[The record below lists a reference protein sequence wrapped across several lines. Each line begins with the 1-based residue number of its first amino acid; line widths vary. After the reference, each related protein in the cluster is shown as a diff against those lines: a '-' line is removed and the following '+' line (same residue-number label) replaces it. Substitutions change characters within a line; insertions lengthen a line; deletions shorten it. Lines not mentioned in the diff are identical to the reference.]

1 MSSRI
6 IRVELGERSY
16 PVVVGHGATD
26 SLRTLLPASARR
38 AVIVTQE
45 GLPTI
50 GDLDLPHTSLF
61 IDRGEANKNLST
73 IERLCRGFA
82 DFGLT
87 RNDVVIGV
95 GGGLVTD
102 VAGFAA
108 ASWHRGTSVV
118 HVATSLLGM
127 VDAAIGGKT
136 AVNIPEGKNLV
147 GAFWQPR
154 AVVCDI
160 DHLSTLPESEMRC
173 GLGEVAKYHFISGT
187 DLLAMTMEERIA
199 ECVRIKAEI
208 VSEDEREGGRRALLN
223 YGHTLAHALEIA
235 GEHDMAHGEAVA
247 VGVVFA
253 GRLAGALGLIDGNR
267 VETHERVV
275 GDTYGLRTRPL
286 RSHDPAEL
294 VRIMRRDKKAINGL
308 TFILDGAGGLAVHN
322 DVPED
327 VVVETL
333 RTFLSE

>member
-16 PVVVGHGATD
+16 PVVVGHGATKT
-26 SLRTLLPASARR
+26 LRTLLPASARR

-154 AVVCDI
+154 
-160 DHLSTLPESEMRC
+160 
-173 GLGEVAKYHFISGT
+173 
-187 DLLAMTMEERIA
+187 
-199 ECVRIKAEI
+199 
-208 VSEDEREGGRRALLN
+208 REGGRRALLN

-294 VRIMRRDKKAINGL
+294 VRIMRRDKKAIDGL